1 MEIRGY
7 QSSNYVP
14 GFSGILFDF
23 KTGAI
28 EINGS
33 SVAVGSLPSEPQMA
47 TITAGR
53 WEESELPANALE
65 RYKFIGDQV
74 IAIPVEYRESA
85 EFSTEDIS
93 FDRDGSD
100 IRTTLTYRRPETVQE
115 AAERVARRAGSSV
128 IIKDGDVTVM
138 SGGKVVFRLRR
149 RMDDEQSTEQPFAV
163 EGDQV
168 FISQA
173 FIDQFAIKA
182 QIVEEASVRASADM
196 ALESRISGL
205 EARIYRNDSSD
216 GALRDAL
223 SDWKTG
229 TALPADLFLTA
240 ADRFAVS
247 MEKNANGQYVCTGI
261 GLGIDPAQG
270 EPKGGQTDME
280 QAIAKGAAG
289 EILRLL
295 SSTISESTL
304 ARDLRDEIE
313 KIAGPVDAVR
323 QVIREELRPG
333 GMLHRG

>member
-1 MEIRGY
+1 MGIHGL

-14 GFSGILFDF
+14 GVSGVRIDF

-28 EINGS
+28 EINGG
-33 SVAVGSLPSEPQMA
+33 SVAVGSLPSEPQ
-47 TITAGR
+47 TITVTAGE
-53 WEESELPANALE
+53 WAESDMPANAME
-65 RYKFIGDQV
+65 RYRFIGDKV
-74 IAIPVEYRESA
+74 MEIPCQYRDSA
-85 EFSTEDIS
+85 EFSTEDAS

-100 IRTTLTYRRPETVQE
+100 VRIRLTYQRMETAEEAKARALRPADSVVIN
-115 AAERVARRAGSSV
+115 ER
-128 IIKDGDVTVM
+128 GDMTIT
-138 SGGKVVFRLRR
+138 SGGKVVARLGRWK
-149 RMDDEQSTEQPFAV
+149 DDEQPFAV

-173 FIDQFAIKA
+173 FIDQFAAKA

-205 EARIYRNDSSD
+205 EARIYSNDSCD

-223 SDWKTG
+223 SDWKPS
-229 TALPADLFLTA
+229 TALLAGQFLTA
-240 ADRFAVS
+240 ADRFAVG

-270 EPKGGQTDME
+270 ETKDGQTDME
-280 QAIAKGAAG
+280 QAIAKGAAA

-295 SSTISESTL
+295 SSTISD
-304 ARDLRDEIE
+304 ARLDRVLHDEIE